1 MRFEDIITEVDSECR
16 RREVRM
22 LGSEKAVRLAELIKE
37 VKPGLV
43 VEVGTAI
50 GYSGLW
56 IANALRE
63 LGRGRL
69 ITFELEPQRA
79 AEAEQN
85 FKRAGLDHLITQHV
99 GNARQEIRGVVGP
112 VDLLFLD
119 GGFEN
124 YYPCLMNVR
133 EQLSP
138 TAMLVA
144 DNAGIGA
151 AEMADYLDYVRRN
164 YDSHSEWFET
174 DLSWNPKDAME
185 ISYVGRS
192 KRPKSD
198 KPIS

>member
-1 MRFEDIITEVDSECR
+1 MRFADIIAEVDADCR
-16 RREVRM
+16 LREVRM
-22 LGSEKAVRLAELIKE
+22 LGPEKAARLAELVRE
-37 VKPGLV
+37 VKPALV

-69 ITFELEPQRA
+69 ITFELEPDRA
-79 AEAEQN
+79 AEAGQN

-99 GNARQEIRGVVGP
+99 GDARQEIRGIVGP

-119 GGFEN
+119 GGFSN

-138 TAMLVA
+138 KAVLVA

-164 YDSHSEWFET
+164 YDSHLEWFET

-185 ISYVGRS
+185 VSFALS
-192 KRPKSD
+192 Q
-198 KPIS
+198 

>member
-1 MRFEDIITEVDSECR
+1 MKIADIIAEVDAECR
-16 RREVRM
+16 RRDVRM
-22 LGSEKAVRLAELIKE
+22 LGREKAVRLAELVRD
-37 VKPGLV
+37 VKAGLV

-56 IANALRE
+56 IADTLRS
-63 LGRGRL
+63 LSRGRI
-69 ITFELEPQRA
+69 ITFELDPERA
-79 AEAEQN
+79 AEAGRN
-85 FKRAGLDHLITQHV
+85 FQRAGLTQLVTQHV
-99 GNARQEIRGVVGP
+99 GDAREKIKTVIGP

-138 TAMLVA
+138 KALLVA

-164 YDSHSEWFET
+164 YDSHTEWFET
-174 DLSWNPKDAME
+174 DLPWNPKDAME
-185 ISYVGRS
+185 VSFVNS
-192 KRPKSD
+192 Q
-198 KPIS
+198 

>member
-1 MRFEDIITEVDSECR
+1 MRFEDIIAEVDAECR
-16 RREVRM
+16 LREVRM
-22 LGSEKAVRLAELIKE
+22 LGSEKAARLVELIQE

-56 IANALRE
+56 IAYALRE

-69 ITFELEPQRA
+69 ITFELDPDRA
-79 AEAEQN
+79 AEAGQN
-85 FKRAGLDHLITQHV
+85 FKRAGFDHLITQHV
-99 GNARQEIRGVVGP
+99 GDARQEIRGVVGP

-133 EQLSP
+133 DQLSGQ
-138 TAMLVA
+138 AMLVA

-151 AEMADYLDYVRRN
+151 NEMADYLDYVRRN

-185 ISYVGRS
+185 ITYVGAS

-198 KPIS
+198 KPIG

>member
-1 MRFEDIITEVDSECR
+1 MRFEEIVAEVDAECR
-16 RREVRM
+16 RRDVRM
-22 LGSEKAVRLAELIKE
+22 LGPEKATRLVEWVQK

-56 IANALRE
+56 IANTLQG

-69 ITFELEPQRA
+69 ITFELDPGRA
-79 AEAEQN
+79 AEAGQN
-85 FKRAGLDHLITQHV
+85 FKRAGLDHLITQFV
-99 GNARQEIRGVVGP
+99 GDAREEIKKVVGP

-133 EQLSP
+133 DQLSP
-138 TAMLVA
+138 SAMLVA

-151 AEMADYLDYVRRN
+151 NEMADYLEYVRRN
-164 YDSHSEWFET
+164 YDSRTEWFET

-185 ISYVGRS
+185 VSIIRNQ
-192 KRPKSD
+192 
-198 KPIS
+198 

>member
-1 MRFEDIITEVDSECR
+1 MQIADIIAEVDAECR
-16 RREVRM
+16 RRDVRM
-22 LGSEKAVRLAELIKE
+22 LGPEKAARLAELIRE

-56 IANALRE
+56 IANTLRE
-63 LGRGRL
+63 LSPGRL
-69 ITFELEPQRA
+69 ITFELEPDRA
-79 AEAEQN
+79 AEAGQN
-85 FKRAGLDHLITQHV
+85 FRRAGLDHLISQRV
-99 GNARQEIRGVVGP
+99 GDAREEIRGVVGP

-119 GGFEN
+119 GGFGN
-124 YYPCLMNVR
+124 YYPCLMNVK

-138 TAMLVA
+138 NALLVA

-151 AEMADYLDYVRRN
+151 DEMADYLEYVRRH

-185 ISYVGRS
+185 VSFVR
-192 KRPKSD
+192 RQ
-198 KPIS
+198 

>member
-1 MRFEDIITEVDSECR
+1 MQIADIIAEVDAECR
-16 RREVRM
+16 RREVKM
-22 LGSEKAVRLAELIKE
+22 LGREKATRLVELIRE

-69 ITFELEPQRA
+69 ITFELEPDRA
-79 AEAEQN
+79 AEAGQN
-85 FKRAGLDHLITQHV
+85 FRRAGLDHLITQHV
-99 GNARQEIRGVVGP
+99 GDARDMIKTILGP

-124 YYPCLMNVR
+124 YYPCWMNVR

-138 TAMLVA
+138 TATLVA

-151 AEMADYLDYVRRN
+151 DQMADYLDYVRRN
-164 YDSHSEWFET
+164 YDSHTEWFET
-174 DLSWNPKDAME
+174 DLPWNPKDAME
-185 ISYVGRS
+185 VSYI
-192 KRPKSD
+192 RP
-198 KPIS
+198 